1 MSEPQLEENAIEV
14 EQSAL
19 VFSDTTFEQ
28 LGVHESIL
36 KSLNRAGFT
45 RATEVQ
51 KRTFAAVSQGRD
63 ILVQSKTGSG
73 KTGAFGIPL
82 LQRMSPHGGDRRPR
96 ILVLCPTRELASQV
110 EKEIAMLGE
119 DKGINSIAIYGG
131 VGFGKQNDALER
143 GVDVVVG
150 TPGRIMDQV
159 EQGNLDLTRIEA
171 FVLDEAD
178 EMLSMGFW
186 EDIMWVIKRLPKERQ
201 TLLFSATLPFTIERA
216 ARSFLKDPER
226 IDLSAGEQMSAAGIT
241 HKMYLSDPRLP
252 KPRNLLYLMEVERP
266 ESCIVFCNTRSDV
279 DIIHKYLGNLG
290 YDIEALSG
298 DLSQSQRERVLAAI
312 KLGKLRMMVATD
324 VAARGIDI
332 RNLSHVFMYS
342 LPEDPEVYIHRSG
355 RTGRIGKKG
364 TAISLIGGGEEQ
376 TRSVLKRDFGVE
388 LQLQTLPE
396 FSVIAQMRSERIM
409 KQLLEQAEQSEVG
422 QHMHTAETI
431 LKNDKASV
439 VVAYLLKQFLS
450 KANRPS
456 LLGDAPAEEKQQ
468 PRREA
473 PPRDHRDAQPR
484 EHREEPRAQKPRLE
498 RAPAPEARAEDH
510 RPRKLF
516 VGVGEADGLAK
527 GGVSALLAQLAGVP
541 VEVFS
546 DEEVRKTATFIRV
559 NDDAFDKVLGL
570 NGKDHNGKPLL
581 VEKARRR

>member
-1 MSEPQLEENAIEV
+1 
-14 EQSAL
+14 
-19 VFSDTTFEQ
+19 
-28 LGVHESIL
+28 
-36 KSLNRAGFT
+36 
-45 RATEVQ
+45 
-51 KRTFAAVSQGRD
+51 
-63 ILVQSKTGSG
+63 
-73 KTGAFGIPL
+73 
-82 LQRMSPHGGDRRPR
+82 
-96 ILVLCPTRELASQV
+96 VLCPTRELASQV
-110 EKEIAMLGE
+110 EREISMLGAS
-119 DKGINSIAIYGG
+119 KGMRTVAIYGG
-131 VGFGKQNDALER
+131 VGFGKQNEALAR

-159 EQGNLDLTRIEA
+159 EQKNLDLSGIEA

-216 ARSFLKDPER
+216 ARSFLREPER
-226 IDLSAGEQMSAAGIT
+226 IDLSAGETQMSAEGIT
-241 HKMYLSDPRLP
+241 HYMYLSDQRLP
-252 KPRNLLYLMEVERP
+252 KPRNLLYVMEVEQP
-266 ESCIVFCNTRSDV
+266 ESCIIFCNTRSDV

-332 RNLSHVFMYS
+332 RNLSHVIMYS

-364 TAISLIGGGEEQ
+364 TAVSLVGGGEEQ
-376 TRSVLKRDFGVE
+376 TRSVLKRDFGVNFLLKE
-388 LQLQTLPE
+388 LPPHN
-396 FSVIAQMRSERIM
+396 VIAQMRSERIL
-409 KQLLEQAEQSEVG
+409 KNLKEQAEQSEVS

-431 LKNDKASV
+431 LKDEKAAT

-456 LLGDAPAEEKQQ
+456 LLGDAP
-468 PRREA
+468 P
-473 PPRDHRDAQPR
+473 
-484 EHREEPRAQKPRLE
+484 EEPRKNTEPRHAHKEE
-498 RAPAPEARAEDH
+498 RAPRPRAERQAKNDNGDGQQDEH
-510 RPRKLF
+510 RPRKIF
-516 VGVGEADGLAK
+516 VGVGEVDGLQK
-527 GGVSALLAQLAGVP
+527 GGVVSLLAKLAGVG
-541 VEVFS
+541 EDMFT
-546 DEEVRKTATFIRV
+546 DEEVRKTATFVRV
-559 NDDAFDKVLGL
+559 KDEAFDAVIGV
-570 NGKDHNGKPLL
+570 NGKDHNGKALL